1 MTAKLLKTRS
11 EEETRDF
18 GSNLAELLK
27 PDGTLLLYGELG
39 SGKTVLTQGVARGL
53 GIDPAQVQSP
63 TFTLVRHHR
72 SDESA
77 LTHIDLYRLEGEEV
91 EAIGIWEILAGAG
104 VKVIEWAERLTL
116 PVEDALQ
123 VEIESGERPDERVI
137 RMRRFAVE
145 GDRSQER
152 DPSRRDERQ
161 GGLR

>member
-1 MTAKLLKTRS
+1 MSANRLKTRS
-11 EEETRDF
+11 EAETRDF
-18 GSNLAELLK
+18 GSRLAELLK
-27 PDGTLLLYGELG
+27 PDGTLLLYGDLG

-77 LTHIDLYRLEGEEV
+77 LIHIDLYRLEGEEV
-91 EAIGIWEILAGAG
+91 EAIGIWEILAAEG

-116 PVEDALQ
+116 PVEGAYQL
-123 VEIESGERPDERVI
+123 EIASGERLDERVI
-137 RMRRFAVE
+137 RVRRFGVE
-145 GDRSQER
+145 GDRNEDR
-152 DPSRRDERQ
+152 DPSRGDERQ